1 MKKQIFSF
9 ICGLIL
15 MSSMTVFADSVGLN
29 LLDGG
34 LSLLDSLFLIA
45 TGITIIGVALICIA
59 FLKPEK
65 QETETKNDEEVSVF
79 SQAKAEA
86 EEKEFSVFDIPQEP
100 KTISPK
106 QEEVLEET
114 TDIQQET
121 AEEPDTVTV
130 DEEEDH
136 EPVAVEDAQEKEVEI
151 EEPEETIEEEN
162 LAKLSL
168 TGVNN
173 EEVKI
178 IPLKSQVLVGR
189 KGSCD
194 VVISDSAISG
204 EHCLIITE
212 DDVVFVED
220 KESTNG
226 TFVNGE
232 RITEK
237 TEIKKGDILALGHMK
252 FKIGL

>member
-15 MSSMTVFADSVGLN
+15 MSSMNVFADSVGLN
-29 LLDGG
+29 LLDGS

-65 QETETKNDEEVSVF
+65 QEIETKNDEEVSVF
-79 SQAKAEA
+79 NQAKAEA
-86 EEKEFSVFDIPQEP
+86 EKKEFSVFDLPQEP
-100 KTISPK
+100 ATISPK
-106 QEEVLEET
+106 QEAVLEET
-114 TDIQQET
+114 PDIQPKP

-130 DEEEDH
+130 GDEEIP
-136 EPVAVEDAQEKEVEI
+136 EPVAVEEEQEKEI
-151 EEPEETIEEEN
+151 EEPVETIEEEN

-168 TGVNN
+168 TGLNN

-178 IPLKSQVLVGR
+178 IPLKSQVLIGR

-204 EHCLIITE
+204 EHCLIITDNE
-212 DDVVFVED
+212 AIFVED
-220 KESTNG
+220 KKSTNG

>member
-29 LLDGG
+29 LLDGD

-114 TDIQQET
+114 TDIQQEK
-121 AEEPDTVTV
+121 AEEPDAVTA
-130 DEEEDH
+130 DEEEES
-136 EPVAVEDAQEKEVEI
+136 EPVAVEEEQEKEIE

>member
-15 MSSMTVFADSVGLN
+15 MSSMNVFADSVGLN
-29 LLDGG
+29 LLDGS

-79 SQAKAEA
+79 NQAKAEA
-86 EEKEFSVFDIPQEP
+86 EKKEFSVFDLPQEP
-100 KTISPK
+100 ATISPK
-106 QEEVLEET
+106 QEDVLEET
-114 TDIQQET
+114 PDIQPKP

-130 DEEEDH
+130 GDEEIP
-136 EPVAVEDAQEKEVEI
+136 EPVAVE
-151 EEPEETIEEEN
+151 EEPVETIEEEN

-168 TGVNN
+168 TGLNN

-178 IPLKSQVLVGR
+178 IPLKSQVLIGR

-204 EHCLIITE
+204 EHCLIITDNE
-212 DDVVFVED
+212 AVFVED
-220 KESTNG
+220 KKSTNG